1 MRITDL
7 LKACSIELNGTPG
20 TKEETIREM
29 VSLMVKAGNIADQD
43 EYMEGV
49 FAREEEGTTGIGEG
63 IAIPHAKNDAVR
75 APGLAAMV
83 IRNGVDYD
91 SKWRQMDPEE
101 IKMSLHLRK
110 LKNVTVSL

>member
-49 FAREEEGTTGIGEG
+49 FAREEEGTTGIGRELPYPMQRMMLSALRG
-63 IAIPHAKNDAVR
+63 
-75 APGLAAMV
+75 
-83 IRNGVDYD
+83 
-91 SKWRQMDPEE
+91 WRQW
-101 IKMSLHLRK
+101 SLETAWIMILW
-110 LKNVTVSL
+110 TVNR